1 MGRLAERLW
10 RPPEGPFEI
19 NWASPTARGL
29 KFWFAAS
36 HAPGVKYA
44 QDMVT
49 GEVATWGGDAY
60 KGLREGGSSYLQ
72 TAMHA
77 VNMTA
82 HNSGYLSWPNL
93 HFSSPITIALWMRA
107 NQEFKGGG
115 DISHGIVGEYASPGN
130 TWMVYWNGQGRLEL
144 WSGGSETHLY
154 GLTLAVENWRHIVIA
169 DDASGVTAYQEGVQI
184 ATGAGRSWAAGSNA
198 FQIAPW
204 NKWRGNIC
212 VADLR
217 IYDRR
222 LSAAEVWQLYDPATR
237 WELYQVPRRFWV
249 VKSSAA
255 APVSVTRSF
264 AVIVD

>member
-49 GEVATWGGDAY
+49 GEVAIWGGLAD
-60 KGLREGGSSYLQ
+60 KGLREGGDSYLK

-77 VNMTA
+77 VNM
-82 HNSGYLSWPNL
+82 NGLNKSYLSWPSV
-93 HFSSPITIALWMRA
+93 HFAPPITIAIWMRA
-107 NQEFKGGG
+107 NTNFGTPSQA
-115 DISHGIVGEYASPGN
+115 IVGEYTSPGN
-130 TWMVYWNGQGRLEL
+130 TWMVYWNQSYNRWDL
-144 WSGGSETHLY
+144 WGGGSESHLA
-154 GLTLAVENWRHIVIA
+154 GWTNQSLNWRHLVITNG
-169 DDASGVTAYQEGVQI
+169 ASQARGYQEAVQF
-184 ATGAGRSWAAGSNA
+184 GSGSPRSWAAGSNA

-204 NKWRGNIC
+204 NGYRADIC

-217 IYDRR
+217 IYDRE
-222 LSAAEVWQLYDPATR
+222 LTPDEVWQLYDPATR
-237 WELYQVPRRFWV
+237 WDLYQVPRRFWTL
-249 VKSSAA
+249 KGPPA